1 MATTMTWSVPQLID
15 PSGNFASVS
24 CPSPSF
30 CVAVKGSGDVS
41 TYNGASWSSPKVIDP
56 SGVLTSVSCPTAR
69 FCVAVDYAG
78 KVIIGQA

>member
-1 MATTMTWSVPQLID
+1 
-15 PSGNFASVS
+15 
-24 CPSPSF
+24 
-30 CVAVKGSGDVS
+30 VKGSGDVS